1 MFSSSSFA
9 IALLSNDYP
18 LTRNNTVYC
27 KLYSSHTI
35 DNLSVDMFMVRNGH
49 ILEVSTIPQPEE
61 NNYVSYQVIVQA
73 TVQGSFCIDVA
84 QGILFDF
91 TMIIVGTAFSSEVNA
106 WNVVQASLCLQH
118 GFYFFSFFLIN
129 RFFISL
135 SSFFFSFLSCY

>member
-1 MFSSSSFA
+1 MVDNSDIGNVRSVPLDLIMFSSSSFA

-49 ILEVSTIPQPEE
+49 ILEVSTIPQHEE

-84 QGILFDF
+84 QGNL
-91 TMIIVGTAFSSEVNA
+91 
-106 WNVVQASLCLQH
+106 
-118 GFYFFSFFLIN
+118 Y
-129 RFFISL
+129 
-135 SSFFFSFLSCY
+135 